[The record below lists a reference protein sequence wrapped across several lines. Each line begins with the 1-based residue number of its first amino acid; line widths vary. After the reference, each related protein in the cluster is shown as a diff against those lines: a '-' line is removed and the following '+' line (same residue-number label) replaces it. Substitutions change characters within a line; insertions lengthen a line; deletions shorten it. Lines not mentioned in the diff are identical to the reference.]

1 MPRKLAHRTFAKC
14 RATPAKTAV
23 GASVYATLKI
33 RVRADVSEVP
43 MLQTQIEPYIYFPLM
58 SISEAAKYLGVSRS
72 TIYRLIELDEIR
84 ATKQGKAIRVEKMSL
99 DAFRESG
106 RLT

>member
-1 MPRKLAHRTFAKC
+1 METNSRTGSDSECYCPRGDL
-14 RATPAKTAV
+14 
-23 GASVYATLKI
+23 
-33 RVRADVSEVP
+33 DVSEVP
-43 MLQTQIEPYIYFPLM
+43 MAVTQIEPYIYFPLM

-84 ATKQGKAIRVEKMSL
+84 AAKQGKAIRIEKMSL
-99 DAFRESG
+99 DTFKESG